1 METLKT
7 TISTMILIMLGVLCL
22 NAVADDAIDADD
34 FVNDAAAKGIAE
46 VETAK
51 MALKKSQTQAVRD
64 FAQRMV
70 ADHTKAN
77 QELKALAM
85 KKNIEVPDDAELM
98 NQAKAFI
105 LKQRDG
111 ESFDKAYAN
120 NQVMAHENTIELF
133 QHATKMKDAQLKAFA
148 QKTLPTLQ
156 EHLKMARQ
164 LQTTVGADGDWG
176 DDDEMDDMD
185 DMDHEDMDE
194 MHHQSSSRATPA
206 APM

>member
-185 DMDHEDMDE
+185 DMDHEDMDD